1 MIRFKA
7 IEGSPSGRV
16 NVTPLVDVIF
26 ILLIFFLLTADTTRG
41 IVLDLPE
48 ASTGEAIPTETWE
61 VAVTADARVL
71 FNGVEVEA
79 ENLRSVLQAARRRAP
94 TFQLV
99 VLRADRAATVDAFV
113 DVMDAI
119 RQTGFYNLVIATE
132 PKAAPDDDRAP

>member
-7 IEGSPSGRV
+7 IEGAPSGGV

-48 ASTGEAIPTETWE
+48 AGTGEAIPTETWE
-61 VAVTADARVL
+61 VAITADARVL
-71 FNGVEVEA
+71 FNGVEIKA
-79 ENLRSVLQAARRRAP
+79 EDLRSVLQAARRRAP
-94 TFQLV
+94 TLQLV

-113 DVMDAI
+113 DVMDAV
-119 RQTGFYNLVIATE
+119 RQAGFYNLIIATA
-132 PKAAPDDDRAP
+132 PKAVRDDDTKS